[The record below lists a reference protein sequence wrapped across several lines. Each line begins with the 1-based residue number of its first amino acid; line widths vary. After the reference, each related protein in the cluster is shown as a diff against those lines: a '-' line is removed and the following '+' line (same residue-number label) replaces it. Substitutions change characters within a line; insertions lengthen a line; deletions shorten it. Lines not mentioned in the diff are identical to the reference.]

1 MSGDHGLRVSLPA
14 AIAALETYPDLHL
27 VLVGDAAL
35 IAAAISAPPNA
46 TLAAGNRS
54 RITTIVA
61 TQVVAMDDKP
71 SHAIRHKTDS
81 SMRIALNALARGE
94 VDAVVSAGNT
104 GALMAMSVVVVDT
117 IEGIDRPAF
126 CAPVP
131 TQNGHCFLLDL
142 GANVDCSAAQLQQF
156 AWMGAAL
163 STVLDEVARPR
174 VALLNIGAEAIK
186 GNEQVK
192 SAATLL
198 TADSQINYVG
208 YVEGDGI
215 FAGAADVVV
224 CDGFV
229 GNVALKVCEG
239 TARLVGDKIR
249 LVFSRGVLS
258 RLLGVIA
265 QPVLNE
271 LRDELDP
278 QRYNGAALLGL
289 NGVVVKSH
297 GNSTVL
303 SFEQAIGVAVR
314 AVQNDLVGSIR
325 PFLNREPNGQPS
337 R

>member
-1 MSGDHGLRVSLPA
+1 MPPTVRVAIDVMSGDHGLRVSLPA
-14 AIAALETYPDLHL
+14 AIAALEACPDLHL

-35 IAAAISAPPNA
+35 ISAAIPAAIS
-46 TLAAGNRS
+46 GVKNRE
-54 RITTIVA
+54 RITVVGA
-61 TQVVAMDDKP
+61 TQIVAMDDKP
-71 SHAIRHKTDS
+71 AHAIRHKTDS
-81 SMRIALNALARGE
+81 SMRIALDTLERGE

-104 GALMAMSVVVVDT
+104 GALMAMSVVVLNT
-117 IEGIDRPAF
+117 LEGIDRPAF

-163 STVLDEVARPR
+163 SAALDGIAKPR

-192 SAATLL
+192 SAANLL
-198 TADSQINYVG
+198 AADPQINYVG

-239 TARLVGDKIR
+239 TARLVRDKIR
-249 LVFSRGVLS
+249 SAFARSALS
-258 RLLGVIA
+258 RLLGIVA
-265 QPVLNE
+265 QPALNQ

-289 NGVVVKSH
+289 QGIVVKSH

-303 SFEQAIGVAVR
+303 SFEQAIGVAV
-314 AVQNDLVGSIR
+314 
-325 PFLNREPNGQPS
+325 
-337 R
+337 

>member
-14 AIAALETYPDLHL
+14 AIAALENHPDLHL
-27 VLVGDAAL
+27 VLVGDPAL
-35 IAAAISAPPNA
+35 ISAAIPIAIPGVN
-46 TLAAGNRS
+46 S
-54 RITTIVA
+54 RARLTTIAA

-71 SHAIRHKTDS
+71 AYAIRHKAGS
-81 SMRIALNALARGE
+81 SMRVALDALARGE

-117 IEGIDRPAF
+117 LDGIDRPAF

-131 TQNGHCFLLDL
+131 TQTGHCFLLDL
-142 GANVDCSAAQLQQF
+142 GANVDCSAAHLQQF

-163 STVLDEVARPR
+163 SAALDGIAQPR

-192 SAATLL
+192 GAAALL
-198 TADSQINYVG
+198 AADSQINYVG

-215 FAGAADVVV
+215 FADTADVVV

-239 TARLVGDKIR
+239 TARLVRDKIR
-249 LVFSRGVLS
+249 SAFSSNTLS
-258 RLLGVIA
+258 RVLGAVA

-289 NGVVVKSH
+289 KGVVVKSH

-303 SFEQAIGVAVR
+303 SFQQAIGVAVR
-314 AVQNDLVGSIR
+314 AVQNDLVGSIQN
-325 PFLNREPNGQPS
+325 FLNR
-337 R
+337 

>member
-27 VLVGDAAL
+27 LLVGDAVA
-35 IAAAISAPPNA
+35 IAAAMPPAISGRDRARVSI
-46 TLAAGNRS
+46 AA
-54 RITTIVA
+54 A

-71 SHAIRHKTDS
+71 MHAIRQKPDS
-81 SMRIALNALARGE
+81 SMRVALDVLAQGE

-104 GALMAMSVVVVDT
+104 GALMAASVLVVDT
-117 IEGIDRPAF
+117 LDGIDRPAF

-131 TQNGHCFLLDL
+131 TVGGHCFLLDL

-163 STVLDEVARPR
+163 SAALDGIAQPR
-174 VALLNIGAEAIK
+174 VGLLNIGAEAIK

-192 SAATLL
+192 LAAVLL
-198 TADSQINYVG
+198 AADAQINYVG
-208 YVEGDGI
+208 YIEGDGI
-215 FAGAADVVV
+215 FSGRADVVV

-239 TARLVGDKIR
+239 TARLVRDKIR
-249 LVFSRGVLS
+249 AAFASSVRA
-258 RLLGVIA
+258 RLLGAVA

-289 NGVVVKSH
+289 QGVVVKSH
-297 GNSTVL
+297 GDSTAL
-303 SFEQAIGVAVR
+303 SFEHAIGVAVR

-325 PFLNREPNGQPS
+325 VFLTR
-337 R
+337 

>member
-27 VLVGDAAL
+27 LLVGDAAS
-35 IAAAISAPPNA
+35 IAAAIPAGLRA
-46 TLAAGNRS
+46 RAA
-54 RITTIVA
+54 IVAA

-71 SHAIRHKTDS
+71 SHALRHKPDS
-81 SMRIALNALARGE
+81 SMRLAIDALARGE

-104 GALMAMSVVVVDT
+104 GALMAMGVFALHTLD
-117 IEGIDRPAF
+117 GIDRPAF

-131 TQNGHCFLLDL
+131 TRQGHCYLLDL

-163 STVLDEVARPR
+163 SATLDGVSKPR

-192 SAATLL
+192 AAANRLA
-198 TADSQINYVG
+198 ADPQIHYVG

-215 FAGAADVVV
+215 FSGTADVIV

-239 TARLVGDKIR
+239 TARLVRDKIR
-249 LVFSRGVLS
+249 AAFTGNALS
-258 RLLGVIA
+258 RLLGAVA
-265 QPVLNE
+265 QPVLNV

-278 QRYNGAALLGL
+278 QRYNGAVLLGL
-289 NGVVVKSH
+289 RGVVVKSH
-297 GNSTVL
+297 GNSTAL
-303 SFEQAIGVAVR
+303 SFEQAIGVALR
-314 AVQNDLVGSIR
+314 ATQNDLVGAVQR
-325 PFLNREPNGQPS
+325 YLHR
-337 R
+337 